1 MDHLSDFCSQLP
13 SQFHKSKKSYNY
25 CDLTRYCA
33 IGHLARCD
41 SYHCKICADWNVYTY
56 SKSKQKCGEN
66 IASRTMLGFQQFMSK
81 NYKECIELLTWTAT
95 QWNYALISLIIT
107 CCHIHLKDF
116 KTAIDSFA
124 DIIYQETTW
133 SFITD
138 CAELNVSDTELLAE
152 SLSILC
158 DLYYDWIDSKSIH
171 KFSKTELVSL
181 HKIVTYDSSTLAN
194 GCLAW
199 QAVQICYWLNDYE
212 NGYAKIQHLL
222 HIKAHHNATYKYDS
236 TGILYAALSSV
247 MLINM
252 GKLKEW
258 TQLIDIYGCN
268 TLISLFIGIKLN
280 NFESNHELFQV
291 FTKYFDL
298 SAENENSWESLL
310 CLNPYVEN
318 TCKIFGSLFEDIRLE
333 GKTNRERFKLKNP
346 DIDNVGAFKR
356 EDRPH
361 CFIFYYLFAKLMY
374 FKVRE
379 HKIAYLLYGR
389 ALKYNKNDPV
399 CHIEM
404 AHVLYDCGKFEK
416 ALLHLEK
423 AKELNKPIYVRYN
436 ASSTKDEIVAFQ
448 KLNNNQDLNTNWLN
462 SCNWCGKK
470 TNSIRK
476 CKQCKA
482 AYYCSRKHQKLAWK
496 QNHRKYCK
504 YYSKTK
510 CKRRILAFVR
520 SRWFYIA
527 ASNE

>member
-124 DIIYQETTW
+124 
-133 SFITD
+133 
-138 CAELNVSDTELLAE
+138 
-152 SLSILC
+152 
-158 DLYYDWIDSKSIH
+158 
-171 KFSKTELVSL
+171 
-181 HKIVTYDSSTLAN
+181 
-194 GCLAW
+194 
-199 QAVQICYWLNDYE
+199 E